1 MIRLSIIIPV
11 YNNVAYIGQ
20 AIDNYLSLATDKTEL
35 VIMDGGSTDGT
46 LEVIKSYV
54 FNNPNIIWKSQKDD
68 GQSDAMNQGIAI
80 SSGDFISFLNVDDY
94 YSPETFSQ
102 VLKIIENDSSIDFL
116 VGDCNVWDEKGD
128 LIYVNRSSKLQ
139 KWHVLSGYHFP
150 VNPTAYFYKKNIHE
164 RVGFYNGDNH
174 YNMDL
179 EFLVQARLETLF
191 TYHPITWGNFRVL
204 PNTKTSIDS
213 ANALLEDRK
222 HDLLRFYLRKQNS
235 YLRFRVALYRL
246 KRKNLPILKKGIN
259 IFIDKLVWEF
269 KKRVQ

>member
-1 MIRLSIIIPV
+1 
-11 YNNVAYIGQ
+11 
-20 AIDNYLSLATDKTEL
+20 
-35 VIMDGGSTDGT
+35 
-46 LEVIKSYV
+46 
-54 FNNPNIIWKSQKDD
+54 
-68 GQSDAMNQGIAI
+68 
-80 SSGDFISFLNVDDY
+80 
-94 YSPETFSQ
+94 
-102 VLKIIENDSSIDFL
+102 
-116 VGDCNVWDEKGD
+116 
-128 LIYVNRSSKLQ
+128 
-139 KWHVLSGYHFP
+139 
-150 VNPTAYFYKKNIHE
+150 
-164 RVGFYNGDNH
+164 
-174 YNMDL
+174 MDL